1 MSNGAEETNSGKS
14 SCVAVPEVLRSVSH
28 EVRLLTDGVSDL
40 QDLVGNLIV
49 AGAFGGSNS
58 LYELQSLDRIC
69 QNLDAIADYLAGI
82 SRLSSPDWKIDV
94 TEASR
99 AVKIAELGGRLSGV
113 GEAGEPV
120 DNRGEFEDFEGYSL
134 AG

>member
-1 MSNGAEETNSGKS
+1 MSNGADETNSSKPA
-14 SCVAVPEVLRSVSH
+14 VIAVPEVLRTVSH

-58 LYELQSLDRIC
+58 LYELQSLDRLC
-69 QNLDAIADYLAGI
+69 QNLDAIADYLAGV
-82 SRLSSPDWKIDV
+82 SRLSSPDWKVDV

-99 AVKIAELGGRLSGV
+99 VVKIGELGSRLSGSGET
-113 GEAGEPV
+113 GEAVEA
-120 DNRGEFEDFEGYSL
+120 RGEFEEFENSPL